1 MPVRTLPYT
10 AWSLAA
16 RGPGPAVRGCYPASR
31 PSVAGDPP
39 LPCAAPPTIQEK
51 HRHQLQAGA
60 PSSLRAITV
69 SRGHEGRGAGGSAAW
84 CWRQRYYAT
93 RRRLYRALQQP
104 VRVSLQHGR
113 LSTLGKYFGL
123 QAGHAC
129 FCGNSYGS
137 MGKPPQSYCNS
148 SCQADPKE
156 IRGGPS
162 MNSVYETVPI
172 M

>member
-113 LSTLGKYFGL
+113 LSTLGKYLACRPATPASVGTATARWASRL
-123 QAGHAC
+123 RATATRAARRTLKRSAAGPA
-129 FCGNSYGS
+129 
-137 MGKPPQSYCNS
+137 
-148 SCQADPKE
+148 
-156 IRGGPS
+156 
-162 MNSVYETVPI
+162 
-172 M
+172 